1 MPRLVRIAAVLAVLA
16 CSTPGIA
23 PAQGPAIVRIATQSP
38 LSGPGPGGE
47 AIRLGAQLAIEQL
60 GRPLGQM
67 GFRVELLSFDDQGK
81 PDVGVANAR
90 SIVADREIVAV
101 IGHLDARVAV
111 PASEIYRERTLAMIA
126 PAGTGTLLTD
136 RNLGTVSRICG
147 RDDVQGTVAAGF
159 AAGTLMAKSAYVL
172 HDGTTAAQ
180 DVADLFRVEAERRGL
195 RIVGFEGTAERAEFD
210 PIIAPVK
217 ARSPDLVFFAG
228 RYDQV
233 APFWRRAREQGV
245 RARLLGPDSL
255 DSPAFARLA
264 GGAAAGVYY
273 TSPVGPPAALPGAR
287 PFLEDFQRPVRAG
300 PGPPCRGGL
309 RRHGGRAQGDRGRR
323 PQRRSQPRG
332 RRRGRPQDEGAG
344 RHRRDRVRRQRG
356 SKEGAL
362 LRVAGRRR
370 GSRPVGPEPGGQ
382 AGARPAPALIR
393 AAIRAPGPGP
403 PRGTSPGRR
412 AGRPSP

>member
-159 AAGTLMAKSAYVL
+159 AAGTLMARSAYVL

-195 RIVGFEGTAERAEFD
+195 RIVGFEGTAERTEFD

-287 PFLEDFQRPVRAG
+287 PFLEDFQRRFG
-300 PGPPCRGGL
+300 
-309 RRHGGRAQGDRGRR
+309 
-323 PQRRSQPRG
+323 
-332 RRRGRPQDEGAG
+332 
-344 RHRRDRVRRQRG
+344 
-356 SKEGAL
+356 
-362 LRVAGRRR
+362 
-370 GSRPVGPEPGGQ
+370 
-382 AGARPAPALIR
+382 
-393 AAIRAPGPGP
+393 RAPGPHAAEAYDATAVALKAIEGAARSAVPSREAVAAAVRRTKAQGVTGEIEFDGRGDRKKALYFVWQVAGEDPDRWGQNRVVKQVLAP
-403 PRGTSPGRR
+403 PRP
-412 AGRPSP
+412 

>member
-1 MPRLVRIAAVLAVLA
+1 MPRLVRIAAVLVVLA
-16 CSTPGIA
+16 GSTPGIA

-90 SIVADREIVAV
+90 SIVADKEIVAV
-101 IGHLDARVAV
+101 IGHLDARVAI
-111 PASEIYRERTLAMIA
+111 PASEIYKERTLAMIA

-195 RIVGFEGTAERAEFD
+195 RILGFEGTAERAEFD
-210 PIIAPVK
+210 PVIAPVK
-217 ARSPDLVFFAG
+217 ARNPDLVFFAG
-228 RYDQV
+228 RHDQV

-273 TSPVGPPAALPGAR
+273 TSPVGPPAAFPGAR
-287 PFLEDFQRPVRAG
+287 PFLEDFQRRFG
-300 PGPPCRGGL
+300 
-309 RRHGGRAQGDRGRR
+309 
-323 PQRRSQPRG
+323 
-332 RRRGRPQDEGAG
+332 
-344 RHRRDRVRRQRG
+344 
-356 SKEGAL
+356 
-362 LRVAGRRR
+362 
-370 GSRPVGPEPGGQ
+370 
-382 AGARPAPALIR
+382 
-393 AAIRAPGPGP
+393 RAPGPHAAEAYDATAVALKAIEGAARTAVPSREAVAAAIRRTKAQGITGEIEFDGRGDRRKALYFVWQVAGEDPDRWGQNRVVKQVLAP
-403 PRGTSPGRR
+403 PR
-412 AGRPSP
+412 A